1 MLKAVIIKLCIICT
15 LCLGQA
21 GFASATAKDQL
32 TILKDV
38 THIAYG
44 AALIKFCPV
53 LSATDYI
60 SFVQDLL
67 MAERLIK
74 FEHSAT
80 YKHISKQQEDAVFR
94 LTKGGD
100 HCDMAILLKIS
111 EAEILMKKF
120 TSTSPLRDELPINH
134 PEYPKL
140 NQAFI
145 FASYLQT
152 RLARIYQRTCKILS
166 GDALTEF
173 NDLLIKTQVELE
185 QVFRPAQIMALNK
198 RMSER
203 QYRAALK
210 RCDLWPAFIEY
221 ASDVMTDDIPD
232 TLEIL
237 RQF

>member
-1 MLKAVIIKLCIICT
+1 MIKLGIIYA

-21 GFASATAKDQL
+21 HFASAATQDQT

-38 THIAYG
+38 NHIAYG
-44 AALIKFCPV
+44 AALVKFCPV
-53 LSATDYI
+53 LAAGDYI

-67 MAERLIK
+67 MAERLIT
-74 FEHSAT
+74 FRHGAT
-80 YKHISKQQEDAVFR
+80 YKHIKKQQEDLVFR
-94 LTKGGD
+94 QTSGGD
-100 HCDMAILLKIS
+100 DCDLNIVVKIS

-120 TSTSPLRDELPINH
+120 TSTSALRDELPINH

-152 RLARIYQRTCKILS
+152 RLARIYQRKCKILS
-166 GDALTEF
+166 GDALVEF
-173 NDLLIKTQVELE
+173 NDLLLKTQYNLE
-185 QVFRPAQIMALNK
+185 RVFRPEQVMALNK

-203 QYRAALK
+203 QYRAVLK
-210 RCDLWPAFIEY
+210 RCDIWASFIEY
-221 ASDVMTDDIPD
+221 AGDVMTDDIPD